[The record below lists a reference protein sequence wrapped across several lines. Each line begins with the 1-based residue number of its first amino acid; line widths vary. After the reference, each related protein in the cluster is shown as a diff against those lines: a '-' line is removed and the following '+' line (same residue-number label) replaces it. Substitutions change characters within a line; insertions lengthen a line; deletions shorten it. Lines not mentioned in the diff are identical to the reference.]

1 MNIKDKVS
9 SDDIERAKL
18 GREDIFNTEK
28 TDDDFEIDMFSDLDD
43 SSLDSFNSLD
53 FGQGLGEFQQS
64 PQQTSNEE
72 KIFDAA
78 VIFLKGLF
86 GFLKEFVTSFSNF
99 KTINRLE
106 TGRTIVIISIIVF
119 IVAIVAIMFG
129 KTKGINLII
138 SSLLSSSIGIPIF
151 YSAYID
157 LKEKNNDENNNNPDE
172 ESFQA
177 EDFLDEDEDEFI
189 EEELSEDEYYDYF
202 QDDFFEDETISDD
215 KIENNRELAVDN
227 INTNLNGMF
236 TRSYL
241 YENISNCLA
250 SINPSFNK
258 VKTFDEGDIN
268 FQAWDAIIQNS
279 AQVLGG
285 KNKDTEPMYLLSLQ
299 EKLFYIYL
307 SVKRPNWL
315 KNVDSLVK
323 EIINI
328 YAFDKETGILN
339 ENIYGDGV
347 SVGDTINIKI
357 MKDVS
362 TMVSLRD
369 TYSLVEKEILDTKN
383 YIPVVLGIDTE
394 GCVVFKDLKNVESL
408 LIAGPPRSGKT
419 WIALSIICQISTYLS
434 PSEAQFYIFDP
445 KGKLSDYRALEIPH
459 VKKFITRTD
468 DMLNILREVVNV
480 EGAYRQDLI
489 GDAGEV
495 NIWDYKKKNPGVKLP
510 LLYIVIDEVITVAE
524 SMPKEVKTEFQSL
537 LIKLVTRL
545 PAAGIRIIMLPHVIK
560 HEILSKT
567 LTDNIPCRIS
577 VMGNAEHIEKS
588 TGDKKFNHK
597 LRNKGDSAVKF
608 FNDNAQFVHAS
619 VLTKSNN
626 DNAKF
631 FDFLSKFWLKLEPDS
646 YDDSIKKSNEEIEIK
661 KDSLDQEFNKDEFS
675 IW

>member
-28 TDDDFEIDMFSDLDD
+28 EADLEIDMFSDLDD
-43 SSLDSFNSLD
+43 AFNSSD
-53 FGQGLGEFQQS
+53 FGQGLGEFHQL

-72 KIFDAA
+72 KIFDAT
-78 VIFLKGLF
+78 VMFLKGLF

-99 KTINRLE
+99 NTTSRLD
-106 TGRTIVIISIIVF
+106 TGRTIVIISIIVC
-119 IVAIVAIMFG
+119 IVGVIAIMFG

-138 SSLLSSSIGIPIF
+138 SSFLSSSIGIPLF

-157 LKEKNNDENNNNPDE
+157 LKVKNNNEGTNNDLDE
-172 ESFQA
+172 ESFQS
-177 EDFLDEDEDEFI
+177 EDFLDEDEEFI
-189 EEELSEDEYYDYF
+189 EEELTEDEYYDYF
-202 QDDFFEDETISDD
+202 QDDFFEDETTIDNEV
-215 KIENNRELAVDN
+215 ENNRELVVDN
-227 INTNLNGMF
+227 INTGFNGMF

-241 YENISNCLA
+241 YENISNCLT

-258 VKTFDEGDIN
+258 VKTFNEEDIN

-279 AQVLGG
+279 AQILGG
-285 KNKDTEPMYLLSLQ
+285 KNKDVEPMYLISLQ

-328 YAFDKETGILN
+328 YAFNRETGILN

-369 TYSLVEKEILDTKN
+369 TYTLVEKEILNTGN

-419 WIALSIICQISTYLS
+419 WVALSIICQISAYLS

-445 KGKLSDYRALEIPH
+445 KGKLSDYKALEIPH
-459 VKKFITRTD
+459 VKKFITKTE
-468 DMLNILREVVNV
+468 DMLGILRDVVNV

-524 SMPKEVKTEFQSL
+524 SMPKEVKAEFQSL

-577 VMGNAEHIEKS
+577 VMGSAEHIEKS

-597 LRNKGDSAVKF
+597 LKNKGDLAVKF

-646 YDDSIKKSNEEIEIK
+646 YEDSVKKANEEIHTK
-661 KDSLDQEFNKDEFS
+661 KDSLNQEFDEKEFD

>member
-28 TDDDFEIDMFSDLDD
+28 KDDLEIDMFSDLDD
-43 SSLDSFNSLD
+43 AFNSSD
-53 FGQGLGEFQQS
+53 FGQGFGEFQQS

-72 KIFDAA
+72 KIFDAT
-78 VIFLKGLF
+78 VMFLKGLF

-99 KTINRLE
+99 NTTSRLE
-106 TGRTIVIISIIVF
+106 TGRTIVIISIIVC
-119 IVAIVAIMFG
+119 IVGVIAIMFG

-138 SSLLSSSIGIPIF
+138 SSFLSSSIGIPLF

-157 LKEKNNDENNNNPDE
+157 LKVNNNDEGTNNDLDE
-172 ESFQA
+172 ESFQS
-177 EDFLDEDEDEFI
+177 EDFLDEDEEFI
-189 EEELSEDEYYDYF
+189 EEELTEDEYYDYF
-202 QDDFFEDETISDD
+202 QDDFFEDETTIDNEV
-215 KIENNRELAVDN
+215 ENNRELVVDN
-227 INTNLNGMF
+227 INTGFNGMF

-241 YENISNCLA
+241 YENISNCLT

-258 VKTFDEGDIN
+258 VKTFNEEDIN

-279 AQVLGG
+279 AQILGG
-285 KNKDTEPMYLLSLQ
+285 KNKDVEPMYLISLQ

-328 YAFDKETGILN
+328 YAFNRETGILN

-362 TMVSLRD
+362 TMISLRD
-369 TYSLVEKEILDTKN
+369 TYTLVEKEILNTGN

-419 WIALSIICQISTYLS
+419 WVALSIICQISAYLS

-445 KGKLSDYRALEIPH
+445 KGKLSDYKALEIPH
-459 VKKFITRTD
+459 VKKFITKTE
-468 DMLNILREVVNV
+468 DMLGILRDVVNV

-495 NIWDYKKKNPGVKLP
+495 NIWDYKKKNPSVKLP

-524 SMPKEVKTEFQSL
+524 SMPKEVKAEFQSL

-597 LRNKGDSAVKF
+597 LKNKGDLAVKF

-646 YDDSIKKSNEEIEIK
+646 YEDSVKKANEEIYTK
-661 KDSLDQEFNKDEFS
+661 KDSLNQEFDEKEFD

>member
-9 SDDIERAKL
+9 SDDIEKAKL

-28 TDDDFEIDMFSDLDD
+28 KDDFEMDMFGDLDG
-43 SSLDSFNSLD
+43 SSLDTFNSSD

-64 PQQTSNEE
+64 PQQISNEE

-78 VIFLKGLF
+78 VMFLKGLF

-99 KTINRLE
+99 KTTSRLE
-106 TGRTIVIISIIVF
+106 TGRTIVIISIIVC
-119 IVAIVAIMFG
+119 ITGVVAIMFG

-138 SSLLSSSIGIPIF
+138 SSFLSSSIGIPLF

-157 LKEKNNDENNNNPDE
+157 LKTKNTDEDINNDFDE
-172 ESFQA
+172 KSFQS
-177 EDFLDEDEDEFI
+177 EDFLDENEEFI
-189 EEELSEDEYYDYF
+189 EEELPEDEYYDYF
-202 QDDFFEDETISDD
+202 QDDFFDDEAAIDE
-215 KIENNRELAVDN
+215 KVENNRELVVDN
-227 INTNLNGMF
+227 INTGFNSMF

-241 YENISNCLA
+241 YENISNCLP

-258 VKTFDEGDIN
+258 IKTFEEEDIN

-285 KNKDTEPMYLLSLQ
+285 KNKDAEPMYLLSLQ

-307 SVKRPNWL
+307 SVRRPNWL

-328 YAFDKETGILN
+328 YAFDKETGVLN
-339 ENIYGDGV
+339 ENVYGDGV

-369 TYSLVEKEILDTKN
+369 MYTLVDKEILDTRN

-419 WIALSIICQISTYLS
+419 WVALSIICQISTYLS

-445 KGKLSDYRALEIPH
+445 KGKLSDYKSLEIPH
-459 VKKFITRTD
+459 VKKFITKTE
-468 DMLNILREVVNV
+468 DMLNILRDVVNV
-480 EGAYRQDLI
+480 EGSYRQDLI

-495 NIWDYKKKNPGVKLP
+495 NIWDYKEKNPGTKLP

-524 SMPKEVKTEFQSL
+524 SMPKEVKSEFQSL

-560 HEILSKT
+560 HEVLSKT

-577 VMGNAEHIEKS
+577 VMGSAEHIEKS

-597 LRNKGDSAVKF
+597 LKNKGDLAVKF

-646 YDDSIKKSNEEIEIK
+646 YEDSVKKINEDIYIK
-661 KDSLDQEFNKDEFS
+661 KDSLNQEFDKNEFN

>member
-1 MNIKDKVS
+1 MNIKDKVT

-28 TDDDFEIDMFSDLDD
+28 KDDLEIDVFSDLDD
-43 SSLDSFNSLD
+43 AFNSSD
-53 FGQGLGEFQQS
+53 FGQGFGEFQQS

-72 KIFDAA
+72 KIFDAT
-78 VIFLKGLF
+78 VMFLKGLF

-99 KTINRLE
+99 NTTSRLE
-106 TGRTIVIISIIVF
+106 TGRTIVIISIIVC
-119 IVAIVAIMFG
+119 IVGVIAIMFG

-138 SSLLSSSIGIPIF
+138 SSFLSSSIGIPLF

-157 LKEKNNDENNNNPDE
+157 LKVNNNDEGTNNDLDE
-172 ESFQA
+172 ESFQS
-177 EDFLDEDEDEFI
+177 EDFLDEDEEFI
-189 EEELSEDEYYDYF
+189 EEELTEDEYYDYF
-202 QDDFFEDETISDD
+202 QDDFFEDETTIDNEV
-215 KIENNRELAVDN
+215 ENNRELVVDN
-227 INTNLNGMF
+227 INTGFNGMF

-241 YENISNCLA
+241 YENISNCLT

-258 VKTFDEGDIN
+258 VKTFNEEDIN

-279 AQVLGG
+279 AQILGG
-285 KNKDTEPMYLLSLQ
+285 KNKDVEPMYLISLQ

-328 YAFDKETGILN
+328 YAFNRETGILN

-362 TMVSLRD
+362 TMISLRD
-369 TYSLVEKEILDTKN
+369 TYTLVEKEILNTGN

-419 WIALSIICQISTYLS
+419 WVALSIICQISAYLS

-445 KGKLSDYRALEIPH
+445 KGKLSDYKALEIPH
-459 VKKFITRTD
+459 VKKFITKTE
-468 DMLNILREVVNV
+468 DMLGILRDVVNV

-524 SMPKEVKTEFQSL
+524 SMPKEVKAEFQSL

-597 LRNKGDSAVKF
+597 LKNKGDLAVKF

-646 YDDSIKKSNEEIEIK
+646 YEDSVKKANEEIYTK
-661 KDSLDQEFNKDEFS
+661 KDSLNQEFDEKEFD